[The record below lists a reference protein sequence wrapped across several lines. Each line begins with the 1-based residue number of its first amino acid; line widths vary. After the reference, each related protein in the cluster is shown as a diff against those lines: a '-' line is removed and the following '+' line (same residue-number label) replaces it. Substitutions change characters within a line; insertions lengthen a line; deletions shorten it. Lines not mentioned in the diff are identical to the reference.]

1 MYILKFIDMLD
12 LISTDGDLQIQNK
25 ISDSDGLLLDSYSN
39 TIVNVSKAVSNA
51 VVHIKVQKMVRGKQQ
66 TSNGKDAFGTGSG
79 FIISTDGYIVTNN
92 HVVNNT
98 QKIFVTLSDGREMEA
113 KLIGQDPPTDIA
125 VIKIYT
131 DNLHVVSFG
140 NSDELQA
147 GQIAIAIG
155 NPLGFQCTVTA
166 GVVSALGRT
175 LRSESG
181 RLIDDV
187 IQTDAALNP
196 GNSGGPLVDS
206 NGRVIGVNTAVIL
219 RAQGLCFAV
228 SSSIAKFVAGK
239 LIMEGKVRRG
249 FIGIAGQSVRL
260 SQRMINYNSLK
271 NTSGIYIAEVN
282 HYKNLDNTKL
292 GVGDIIVEFNGY
304 TVSSVDDLHKLL
316 DESTIGKVTE
326 LSILRK
332 GRKQLISITPAEL
345 I

>member
-1 MYILKFIDMLD
+1 MVD
-12 LISTDGDLQIQNK
+12 LISTDEDFQVQKSTTN
-25 ISDSDGLLLDSYSN
+25 SDNSLLDSYSN
-39 TIVNVSKAVSNA
+39 TVVSVSKTVSKA
-51 VVHIKVQKMVRGKQQ
+51 VVHIKVKKIAQGQRQSRNRQ
-66 TSNGKDAFGTGSG
+66 DPFGTGSG

-98 QKIFVTLSDGREMEA
+98 EKILVTLPDGRELEA

-125 VIKIYT
+125 VIKIYA
-131 DNLHVVSFG
+131 DNLHAISFG
-140 NSDELQA
+140 NSDGLQP

-206 NGRVIGVNTAVIL
+206 TGKVIGVNTAVIM

-228 SSSIAKFVAGK
+228 SSSIAQFVTDK
-239 LIMEGKVRRG
+239 LIKDGKVRRG

-260 SQRMINYNSLK
+260 SQRMINYNNLK
-271 NTSGIYIAEVN
+271 NTSGIYVAEVN
-282 HYKNLDNTKL
+282 HHKSIDNSRL
-292 GVGDIIVEFNGY
+292 AVGDIIVEFNGN
-304 TVSSVDDLHKLL
+304 TVSSIDDLHKLL
-316 DESTIGKVTE
+316 DEHTIGKISE
-326 LSILRK
+326 LSVLRRGK
-332 GRKQLISITPAEL
+332 KLIINITPAEL
-345 I
+345 N

>member
-1 MYILKFIDMLD
+1 MID
-12 LISTDGDLQIQNK
+12 LISIDEDLQIQKNG
-25 ISDSDGLLLDSYSN
+25 SYTDSELLDAYSN
-39 TIVNVSKAVSNA
+39 TVVNVAKTVSKA
-51 VVHIKVQKMVRGKQQ
+51 VVHIKVKKIGQDQRQPG
-66 TSNGKDAFGTGSG
+66 NGKNSFGTGSG

-98 QKIFVTLSDGREMEA
+98 KKIQVTLSDGRELEA

-131 DNLHVVSFG
+131 DNLHVISFG
-140 NSDELQA
+140 NSDELQS

-155 NPLGFQCTVTA
+155 NPLGFQCSVTA

-206 NGRVIGVNTAVIL
+206 TGKVIGVNTAVIMG
-219 RAQGLCFAV
+219 AQGLCFAV
-228 SSSIAKFVAGK
+228 SSSIAQFVTGK

-249 FIGIAGQSVRL
+249 FIGISGQSVRL

-271 NTSGIYIAEVN
+271 NISGIYVAEVN
-282 HYKNLDNTKL
+282 NYKSLDNSKIAI
-292 GVGDIIVEFNGY
+292 GDIIVEFNEN

-316 DESTIGKVTE
+316 DENTIGKNSE
-326 LSILRK
+326 LLVLRK
-332 GRKQLISITPAEL
+332 GRKQVISISPAEL
-345 I
+345 N

>member
-1 MYILKFIDMLD
+1 MID
-12 LISTDGDLQIQNK
+12 LISLDEDLKIQKNS
-25 ISDSDGLLLDSYSN
+25 SDQDHVLLDAYSN
-39 TIVNVSKAVSNA
+39 TVVNVSKTVSKA
-51 VVHIKVQKMVRGKQQ
+51 VVHIKVKKIGHGQQQ
-66 TSNGKDAFGTGSG
+66 TRNRKDSFGTGSG

-98 QKIFVTLSDGREMEA
+98 EKILVTLSDGRELEA

-131 DNLHVVSFG
+131 DNLHVTSFG
-140 NSDELQA
+140 NSDKLQA

-206 NGRVIGVNTAVIL
+206 NGKVIGVNTAVIL
-219 RAQGLCFAV
+219 GAQGLCFAV
-228 SSSIAKFVAGK
+228 SSSIAQFVTGK

-249 FIGIAGQSVRL
+249 FIGISGQSVRL
-260 SQRMINYNSLK
+260 SQRIISFNNLK
-271 NTSGIYIAEVN
+271 NISGIYIAEVN
-282 HYKNLDNTKL
+282 HYKSLDNTRL
-292 GVGDIIVEFNGY
+292 GVGDIIVEFNGN

-316 DESTIGKVTE
+316 DESTIGKKSE
-326 LSILRK
+326 LSVLRK
-332 GRKQLISITPAEL
+332 GRKQLINITPAEL
-345 I
+345 N

>member
-1 MYILKFIDMLD
+1 MID
-12 LISTDGDLQIQNK
+12 LISINEDLQIQKSALNN
-25 ISDSDGLLLDSYSN
+25 DSVLLDSYSN
-39 TIVNVSKAVSNA
+39 TVVNVSKAVSKA
-51 VVHIKVQKMVRGKQQ
+51 VVHIKVKKIGQDQRQGR
-66 TSNGKDAFGTGSG
+66 NRKDSFGTGSG

-92 HVVNNT
+92 HVVSNSE
-98 QKIFVTLSDGREMEA
+98 QILVTLSDGREMEA

-131 DNLHVVSFG
+131 DNLHVTTFG

-206 NGRVIGVNTAVIL
+206 NGKVIGVNTAVIVG
-219 RAQGLCFAV
+219 AQGLCFAV
-228 SSSIAKFVAGK
+228 SSSIAQFVTGK

-260 SQRMINYNSLK
+260 SQRIKSYNGIQ
-271 NTSGIYIAEVN
+271 NASGIYVAEINYHKSLENSKIV
-282 HYKNLDNTKL
+282 
-292 GVGDIIVEFNGY
+292 VGDIIVAFDGK

-316 DESTIGKVTE
+316 DESTIGKRSE
-326 LSILRK
+326 LSVLRK
-332 GRKQLISITPAEL
+332 GRKQLINITPVEL
-345 I
+345 N